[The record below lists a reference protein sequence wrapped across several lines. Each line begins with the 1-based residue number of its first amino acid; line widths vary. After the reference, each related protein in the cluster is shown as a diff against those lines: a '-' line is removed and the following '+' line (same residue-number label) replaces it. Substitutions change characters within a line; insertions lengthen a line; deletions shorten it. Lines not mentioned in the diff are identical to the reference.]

1 MTFRIIITVF
11 LLSISLSTHAEVI
24 KVAATVPEVAW
35 LVKQIGGDRVEV
47 ITLNSGDVDLHFLEA
62 RIDYIIKL
70 RNVDALCYSGL
81 GLEEGWLP
89 KVVQRA
95 GNMQIMLGKSGNCN
109 LGQGVDVLNRPK
121 GMVDRSMGHI
131 HPQGN
136 PHYTSDPLSMIKAA
150 SIVKKTLTALKKDD
164 EKFFNAQYLKLKD
177 TLTNLHQEISRQLS
191 KIKNRK
197 VLSYHSEFNYW
208 IESYKFENMGML
220 EDKPGMPPSAGR
232 LAKVA
237 RLAKEQGVGVILY
250 TDFNNHTLVSKF
262 QKLSQTKMIKL
273 PAHAQNSEPDSY
285 REWQLQMAKRLLDEF
300 NLKF

>member
-1 MTFRIIITVF
+1 MTSRIF
-11 LLSISLSTHAEVI
+11 LSLLTLSLSLTLQAARL

-35 LVKQIGGDRVEV
+35 LVKQVGGDRVEV
-47 ITLNSGDVDLHFLEA
+47 MTLNSGNVDLHFLEA
-62 RIDYIIKL
+62 RIDYIVKL

-95 GNMQIMLGKSGNCN
+95 GNMQIMLGKPGNCN
-109 LGQGVDVLNRPK
+109 LGLGVEVLNRPK

-150 SIVKKTLTALKKDD
+150 DIVKKTLVGLKKED
-164 EKFFNAQYLKLKD
+164 EEFFQSQFIKLESYLKK
-177 TLTNLHQEISRQLS
+177 LHQEIRLKLS

-208 IESYKFENMGML
+208 VESYQFENMGML

-232 LAKVA
+232 IAKVA
-237 RLAKEQGVGVILY
+237 KLAKEQGVGVILY

-262 QKLSQTKMIKL
+262 QSLSQTKMIKL
-273 PAHAQNSEPDSY
+273 PAHAENSEPDSY
-285 REWQLQMAKRLLDEF
+285 RQWQLLMAKRLLDEF